1 MKSAFPYVL
10 PATSSLTAP
19 TSSRPSSNSPPPGRP
34 QRHRPNDGHHPRRR
48 RPFIS
53 YPSTT
58 NQTAYLLSQGFSPS
72 LASNATLAL
81 FNSSSRL
88 ATDGIFRCIDQA
100 TVQAGLTN
108 NRFSR
113 VFYYEFDRT
122 YQTGDPNPEEGFLR
136 ARGFESTRRETQRS
150 EWTASSRRE
159 GVKLKVLDWPSR
171 LENGW
176 RETQQCKGIGLGVDY
191 YL

>member
-1 MKSAFPYVL
+1 MSYLRVACLRKL
-10 PATSSLTAP
+10 PAEKLISGTSARYLVVDGTYLVSPELDL
-19 TSSRPSSNSPPPGRP
+19 SRQTGPSGIDLVMGITHDDGAPSS
-34 QRHRPNDGHHPRRR
+34 
-48 RPFIS
+48 
-53 YPSTT
+53 STP
-58 NQTAYLLSQGFSPS
+58 SPS
-72 LASNATLAL
+72 LFPLPPTPNATLAL

-113 VFYYEFDRT
+113 VFYYEFDRN

-171 LENGW
+171 LENA
-176 RETQQCKGIGLGVDY
+176 
-191 YL
+191 